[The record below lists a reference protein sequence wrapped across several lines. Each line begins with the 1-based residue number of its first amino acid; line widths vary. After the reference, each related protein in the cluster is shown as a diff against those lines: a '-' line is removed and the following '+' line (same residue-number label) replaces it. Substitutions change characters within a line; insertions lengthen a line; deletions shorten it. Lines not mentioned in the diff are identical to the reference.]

1 VESKVQKSERAF
13 VGTDKPTEHAVVG
26 AAAVWV
32 GAGDSALEFPV
43 FVGVGTGGFGDYGWV
58 FRRRETE

>member
-1 VESKVQKSERAF
+1 MESKVQKSERAF
-13 VGTDKPTEHAVVG
+13 VGTDKSTEHAVVR

-43 FVGVGTGGFGDYGWV
+43 FVGVGTGGVGDYGRV